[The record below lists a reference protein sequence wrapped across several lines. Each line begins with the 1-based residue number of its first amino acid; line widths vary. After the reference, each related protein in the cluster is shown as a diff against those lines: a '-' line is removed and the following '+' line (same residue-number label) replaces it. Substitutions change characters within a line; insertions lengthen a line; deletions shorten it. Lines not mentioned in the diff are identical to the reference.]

1 MPRTGMRPMCC
12 CFSRP
17 MRVPIRI
24 IDCMQMKR
32 LLLFLSLFLPAVGS
46 MSAQTAPS
54 YEILDG
60 IYDRLAGPFTEAD
73 EQSLRI
79 LGLSRLWAEV
89 KRNFVFMDR
98 VEVNWDSLY
107 VANIPAILA
116 ARDRDECFMIL
127 QRMAARLGD
136 GHTYVY
142 GRAPEHPSVPV
153 TTVMIDGRVYIDRVQ
168 SSELCDMGLRRGMEI
183 VAVGGVP
190 VIEYGESRIMPYVSS
205 STPQWTVHRT
215 FEGSDLL
222 GGKTKDT
229 LNLLLSFEGRQL
241 SVPYVLGSARRDL
254 PSDDRTLSFEMKRG
268 GIGYLRIRNFMD
280 SYFEEKFDE
289 LYPQLLKT
297 SALIIDVRD
306 NDGGNSGNANYVL
319 RHLSKDSVRTAPWS
333 SPIYIPAYASWS
345 VNVPDYRSESG
356 YMAPAG
362 GKEIYDNPI
371 AVLIDGGTFSAAEDL
386 CSMFAGMK
394 RGAIIGSK
402 TGGSTGNGVR
412 VELIPDHTYANICS
426 KHDLMPDGTEF
437 VGIGIVP
444 DIEVSETYESYFE
457 DAEDA
462 AVKTAEKHLQ
472 SVMKTLKKRR

>member
-142 GRAPEHPSVPV
+142 GRAPEHPS
-153 TTVMIDGRVYIDRVQ
+153 TRAFR
-168 SSELCDMGLRRGMEI
+168 
-183 VAVGGVP
+183 
-190 VIEYGESRIMPYVSS
+190 
-205 STPQWTVHRT
+205 
-215 FEGSDLL
+215 
-222 GGKTKDT
+222 
-229 LNLLLSFEGRQL
+229 
-241 SVPYVLGSARRDL
+241 
-254 PSDDRTLSFEMKRG
+254 
-268 GIGYLRIRNFMD
+268 
-280 SYFEEKFDE
+280 
-289 LYPQLLKT
+289 
-297 SALIIDVRD
+297 
-306 NDGGNSGNANYVL
+306 
-319 RHLSKDSVRTAPWS
+319 
-333 SPIYIPAYASWS
+333 
-345 VNVPDYRSESG
+345 
-356 YMAPAG
+356 
-362 GKEIYDNPI
+362 
-371 AVLIDGGTFSAAEDL
+371 
-386 CSMFAGMK
+386 
-394 RGAIIGSK
+394 
-402 TGGSTGNGVR
+402 
-412 VELIPDHTYANICS
+412 
-426 KHDLMPDGTEF
+426 
-437 VGIGIVP
+437 
-444 DIEVSETYESYFE
+444 
-457 DAEDA
+457 
-462 AVKTAEKHLQ
+462 
-472 SVMKTLKKRR
+472 